1 MFKKVF
7 SFVAILFLLTSCG
20 YTPIFS
26 NLEKNNIFIEIQN
39 VEGDRTINNLIKNRL
54 LQYQKNINAEK
65 KYKIEI
71 LSDYNKLIITKDAAG
86 VITNYRLTADVS
98 FKINYND
105 SLKTIIIK
113 EKFDIKKG
121 DSLFEEQNYENLIKQ
136 DIANLIVQK
145 FIFQLLSIK

>member
-1 MFKKVF
+1 MIKK
-7 SFVAILFLLTSCG
+7 
-20 YTPIFS
+20 
-26 NLEKNNIFIEIQN
+26 
-39 VEGDRTINNLIKNRL
+39 RL
-54 LQYQKNINAEK
+54 LQHQKNFNAEK

-71 LSDYNKLIITKDAAG
+71 LSDYKKLIITKDAAG

-98 FKINYND
+98 FEINYND
-105 SLKTIIIK
+105 SLKTIIFK

>member
-7 SFVAILFLLTSCG
+7 SFIAILFLLTSCG

>member
-1 MFKKVF
+1 M
-7 SFVAILFLLTSCG
+7 TSCG

-39 VEGDRTINNLIKNRL
+39 IEGDRTINNLIKKRL
-54 LQYQKNINAEK
+54 LQYQKNFNAEK

-98 FKINYND
+98 FEINYND
-105 SLKTIIIK
+105 SLKTIIFK
-113 EKFDIKKG
+113 EKFEIKR
-121 DSLFEEQNYENLIKQ
+121 DDNLCEEQNY
-136 DIANLIVQK
+136 
-145 FIFQLLSIK
+145 

>member
-7 SFVAILFLLTSCG
+7 SIVAILFLLTSCG

-39 VEGDRTINNLIKNRL
+39 IEGDRTVNNLIKNRL

>member
-7 SFVAILFLLTSCG
+7 SFITVLFLLTSCG

-39 VEGDRTINNLIKNRL
+39 IEGDRTINNLIKKRL
-54 LQYQKNINAEK
+54 LQYQKNFNAEK

-71 LSDYNKLIITKDAAG
+71 LSDYKKLIITKDAAG
-86 VITNYRLTADVS
+86 VITNYRLTVDVS
-98 FKINYND
+98 FEINYND
-105 SLKTIIIK
+105 SLKTIIFK

>member
-7 SFVAILFLLTSCG
+7 SFITILFLLTSCG
-20 YTPIFS
+20 YTPMFS

-39 VEGDRTINNLIKNRL
+39 VEGDRTINNLIKKRL

-105 SLKTIIIK
+105 SLKTIIFK

-121 DSLFEEQNYENLIKQ
+121 ESLFEEQNYENLIKQ

>member
-7 SFVAILFLLTSCG
+7 SFITVLFLLTSCG
-20 YTPIFS
+20 YTPMFS

-39 VEGDRTINNLIKNRL
+39 VEGDRTINNLIKKRL

-105 SLKTIIIK
+105 SLKTIIFK

>member
-7 SFVAILFLLTSCG
+7 SFITVLFLLTSCG
-20 YTPIFS
+20 YTPMFS

-39 VEGDRTINNLIKNRL
+39 VEGDRTINNLIKKRL

-105 SLKTIIIK
+105 SLKTIIFK

-136 DIANLIVQK
+136 DIADLIVQK

>member
-7 SFVAILFLLTSCG
+7 SFIAILFLLTSCG

-39 VEGDRTINNLIKNRL
+39 IEGDRTVNNLIKNRL

>member
-7 SFVAILFLLTSCG
+7 SFIAVLFLLTSCG
-20 YTPIFS
+20 YTPMFS

-39 VEGDRTINNLIKNRL
+39 VEGDRTINNLIKKRL

-71 LSDYNKLIITKDAAG
+71 LSDYKKLIITKDAAG

-105 SLKTIIIK
+105 SLKTIIFK

>member
-7 SFVAILFLLTSCG
+7 SFIAILFLLTSCG

-39 VEGDRTINNLIKNRL
+39 VEGDRTVNNLIKNRL

>member
-7 SFVAILFLLTSCG
+7 SFIAVLFLLTSCG
-20 YTPIFS
+20 YTPMFS

-105 SLKTIIIK
+105 SLKTIIFK

>member
-7 SFVAILFLLTSCG
+7 SFITVLFLLTSCG
-20 YTPIFS
+20 YTPMFS

-39 VEGDRTINNLIKNRL
+39 VEGDRTINNLIKKRL
-54 LQYQKNINAEK
+54 LQYQKNFNAEK

-105 SLKTIIIK
+105 SLKTIIFK

-121 DSLFEEQNYENLIKQ
+121 ESLFEEQNYENLIKQ

>member
-7 SFVAILFLLTSCG
+7 SFITILFLLTSCG
-20 YTPIFS
+20 YTPMFS
-26 NLEKNNIFIEIQN
+26 KLEKNNIFIEIQN
-39 VEGDRTINNLIKNRL
+39 VEGDRTINNFMKKKL
-54 LQYQKNINAEK
+54 LQYQENFNAEK

-71 LSDYNKLIITKDAAG
+71 LSDYKKLIITKDAAG

-105 SLKTIIIK
+105 SLKTIIFK

>member
-7 SFVAILFLLTSCG
+7 SFITVLFLLTSCG
-20 YTPIFS
+20 YTPMFS

-39 VEGDRTINNLIKNRL
+39 VEGDRTINNLIKKRL

-105 SLKTIIIK
+105 SLKTIIFK

-121 DSLFEEQNYENLIKQ
+121 ESLFEEQNYENLIKQ

>member
-7 SFVAILFLLTSCG
+7 SFIAVLFLLTSCG
-20 YTPIFS
+20 YTPMFS

-39 VEGDRTINNLIKNRL
+39 VEGDRTINNLIKKRL

-86 VITNYRLTADVS
+86 VITNYRLTVDVS
-98 FKINYND
+98 FEINYND
-105 SLKTIIIK
+105 SLKTIIFK

>member
-7 SFVAILFLLTSCG
+7 SFIAVLFLLTSCG
-20 YTPIFS
+20 YTPMFS

-105 SLKTIIIK
+105 SLKTIIFK

-136 DIANLIVQK
+136 DIADLIVQK

>member
-7 SFVAILFLLTSCG
+7 SIVAILFLLTSCG